1 MGFRIDSCKVISQE
15 PYTKKEVTA
24 LLRQLG
30 DGNREVVD
38 QLITLVYGE
47 LRRLAANYLKSER
60 DGHTLQPTAL
70 VNEAF
75 LKLVDQKTP
84 WQDRNHFFA
93 VSATL
98 MRRILVDYARRHGA
112 EKRGAL
118 AETVPL
124 DEVFVFVRERPAALM
139 ALDAALAE
147 LETADPRRAR
157 VVELRFFAGLN
168 NEEIADV
175 LSIHSNTVLRDWNLA
190 RAWLRTRL

>member
-1 MGFRIDSCKVISQE
+1 MGFRIDSFKVISQE